1 MTSFSWQ
8 SMKLH
13 PHVVR
18 QLQWTW
24 YSATFHR
31 NIGIALIEIALA
43 EDAFIEI
50 ALVEVFDTSGKDGQI
65 ARKPSHF

>member
-1 MTSFSWQ
+1 
-8 SMKLH
+8 MKLH

-31 NIGIALIEIALA
+31 NIGIALIEIALV
-43 EDAFIEI
+43 EDAFIVI
-50 ALVEVFDTSGKDGQI
+50 TLVEVFDTSGKDGQI